1 MFASKA
7 TSAKVSLKVTFKE
20 DIPAG
25 GLLFTFTSPQA
36 GEDRTSVQDLLIP
49 YITAN
54 RSAPAGVTAVAS
66 TSAAPSPSAAGTP
79 EGLGK
84 GKRKAY
90 DPSTP
95 TSDAGPGTPSAGGGT
110 GGGIKRPQTQNGKIK
125 LRVLR
130 KNPNLKLLYTELVL
144 GKEITEDEFWDGRE
158 VSYPVSEH
166 LGVDQSIS

>member
-7 TSAKVSLKVTFKE
+7 TSAKVSLKVTFRD

-36 GEDRTSVQDLLIP
+36 ADDRTTVQDTLIP

-54 RSAPAGVTAVAS
+54 RSAPTTVTPAPVPGPATAVGS
-66 TSAAPSPSAAGTP
+66 TSAAPSPSAGTP
-79 EGLGK
+79 EGSGK

-95 TSDAGPGTPSAGGGT
+95 TSDAGPATPVAGGG
-110 GGGIKRPQTQNGKIK
+110 GLKRLQTQNAKIK

-130 KNPNLKLLYTELVL
+130 KNPTLKLLYTELVL
-144 GKEITEDEFWDGRE
+144 GKEITEEEFWDGRE
-158 VSYPVSEH
+158 VSY
-166 LGVDQSIS
+166 